1 MNLDTSRDTITG
13 VTLNVVGTAKT
24 TEYQRQ
30 AERGRTRRPRSLSPA
45 ELIRM
50 EEKRRIEER
59 RARRRGNR
67 GGGQ

>member
-13 VTLNVVGTAKT
+13 VTLNVVSTAK